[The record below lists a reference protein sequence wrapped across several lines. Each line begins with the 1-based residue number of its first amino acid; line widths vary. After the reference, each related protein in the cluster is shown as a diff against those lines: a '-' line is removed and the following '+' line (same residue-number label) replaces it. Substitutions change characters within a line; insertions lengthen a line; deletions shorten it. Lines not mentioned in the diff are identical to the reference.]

1 MKCSAGCVT
10 VGALALLG
18 GAVPAQEAAR
28 TSVHFAAGAAGKPM
42 SLAFDVAPG
51 ERVAVAAAAGG
62 PRTPLVLPPDGV
74 VADAWVECTL
84 PAAGPTA
91 DVGGLEGIEFRASEH
106 GRYLV
111 TLARPAGELRV
122 ERTMAGDVRTLA
134 VAPVTA
140 PLDRPVRLAVQFVGF
155 RLQVFVDD
163 APVVRVFDGGF
174 TRGQFGAVRHG
185 NQFGA
190 VRAGE
195 GAGQRVDLP
204 VTAYPVADDLPA
216 AALVI
221 APGRD
226 RAVLHTAAPF
236 VPGCHVVV
244 ECVLD
249 RPHPLVPRDHHGLE
263 PALLV
268 RPATPVVWMPF
279 VRGELAPD
287 GRAAVPFAVRAPS
300 DLALHPFLVRA
311 VFVTPDG
318 STRLATTDFLQY

>member
-1 MKCSAGCVT
+1 VKCSAGCVT

-18 GAVPAQEAAR
+18 SAVPAQEAER
-28 TSVHFAAGAAGKPM
+28 TTVHFAAGAAGKPM
-42 SLAFDVAPG
+42 SLTFDVAPG
-51 ERVAVAAAAGG
+51 ERVAAAAAAGG
-62 PRTPLVLPPDGV
+62 PRTPLAVPSDGV

-134 VAPVTA
+134 VARVTA

-174 TRGQFGAVRHG
+174 VRGRFGAVRPG
-185 NQFGA
+185 K
-190 VRAGE
+190 V
-195 GAGQRVDLP
+195 AGQRLDVP
-204 VTAYPVADDLPA
+204 ATVYPVADDLPA
-216 AALVI
+216 AALVQ
-221 APGRD
+221 APGRA
-226 RAVLHTAAPF
+226 RAVMHTAAPF

-249 RPHPLVPRDHHGLE
+249 RPHPLVPRDHRGLE

-300 DLALHPFLVRA
+300 GLAHHPFFVRA
-311 VFVTPDG
+311 VFVTADG
-318 STRLATTDFLQY
+318 STRLASSNFLQY